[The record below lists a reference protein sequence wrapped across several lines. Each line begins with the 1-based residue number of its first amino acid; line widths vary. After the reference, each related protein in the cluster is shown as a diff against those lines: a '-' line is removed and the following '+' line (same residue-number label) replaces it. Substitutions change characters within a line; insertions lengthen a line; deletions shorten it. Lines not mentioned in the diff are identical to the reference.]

1 MMAQLEMILRLQKV
15 DPGDK
20 VTVLEF
26 GVGVGS
32 VVGKIRRLEPAGPH
46 VDRHMPSPA
55 LECSPC

>member
-15 DPGDK
+15 DPGDN

-26 GVGVGS
+26 GVGVGT
-32 VVGKIRRLEPAGPH
+32 VVGKIRSLEPAG
-46 VDRHMPSPA
+46 PSPA